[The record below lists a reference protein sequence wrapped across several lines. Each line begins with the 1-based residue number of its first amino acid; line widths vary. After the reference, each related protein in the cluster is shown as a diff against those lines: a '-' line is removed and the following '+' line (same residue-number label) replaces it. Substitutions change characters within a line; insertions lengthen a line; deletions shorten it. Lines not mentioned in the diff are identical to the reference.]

1 MKSFNITFPRQRTLS
16 TLTQQDMLCGNY
28 VVKFWYYLFPWK
40 SAFTLLSWVTLKIK
54 IGHKTHGTIL
64 HVGIQGFT
72 LNAQYREGTI
82 FFLSPASHEI
92 MRYCVTHGSHT
103 ASCSS
108 VVCDTPTRGWRNT
121 MHCVLLWA
129 LTLISGSWHV
139 SYLPTRM
146 TWTYV
151 NLIRENS

>member
-1 MKSFNITFPRQRTLS
+1 MQK
-16 TLTQQDMLCGNY
+16 
-28 VVKFWYYLFPWK
+28 YYFLHF
-40 SAFTLLSWVTLKIK
+40 SNR
-54 IGHKTHGTIL
+54 GHACQNRRDL
-64 HVGIQGFT
+64 QGFT

-121 MHCVLLWA
+121 MHCVLL
-129 LTLISGSWHV
+129 
-139 SYLPTRM
+139 
-146 TWTYV
+146 
-151 NLIRENS
+151 